1 MRKVTLLFIN
11 LVFIFS
17 LSNAQV
23 IDTLPVNQAEFIPA
37 LKDRFEATNR
47 SDLKDLF
54 KELDSQIKSGEMSD
68 KVLDNFISAT
78 NHMLK
83 LRGKAFPQIQLLLRS
98 YLDLNQ
104 LTLNPS
110 EWEQFQKTLET
121 FMDNSKPGD
130 LVKIQDFIDF
140 TIPLFRENALWYSKR
155 KIWQLSTDQFILSYE
170 ENGPKVK
177 LSQGDFFG
185 KTPDDSI
192 QILNT
197 SGTYNYLT
205 KIWEGEAGMVNWERA
220 GLSSSEVYAT
230 FGNYTIDLRTKGY
243 SIDSVE
249 FTFKNYFNQTIKG
262 QLEDK
267 MSSVADIESLRFPR
281 FSAPREN
288 VPVLELT
295 KNVTY
300 HGGFTLAG

>member
-1 MRKVTLLFIN
+1 MRKVTLIFIN

-23 IDTLPVNQAEFIPA
+23 IDTLPANKAEFIPA

-83 LRGKAFPQIQLLLRS
+83 LRGKAYPQIQLLLRS

-110 EWEQFQKTLET
+110 EWDQFQKTLET

-140 TIPLFRENALWYSKR
+140 TIPLFRENALWYSKG
-155 KIWQLSTDQFILSYE
+155 KVWQLNTDQFTLSYE
-170 ENGPKVK
+170 ENGPEVK
-177 LSQGDFFG
+177 LIQGDFYG

-197 SGTYNYLT
+197 SGTYNY
-205 KIWEGEAGMVNWERA
+205 
-220 GLSSSEVYAT
+220 
-230 FGNYTIDLRTKGY
+230 
-243 SIDSVE
+243 
-249 FTFKNYFNQTIKG
+249 FTN
-262 QLEDK
+262 
-267 MSSVADIESLRFPR
+267 M
-281 FSAPREN
+281 
-288 VPVLELT
+288 
-295 KNVTY
+295 
-300 HGGFTLAG
+300 

>member
-1 MRKVTLLFIN
+1 M
-11 LVFIFS
+11 
-17 LSNAQV
+17 
-23 IDTLPVNQAEFIPA
+23 
-37 LKDRFEATNR
+37 
-47 SDLKDLF
+47 F

-83 LRGKAFPQIQLLLRS
+83 LRGKAYPQIQLLLRS

-110 EWEQFQKTLET
+110 EWDQFQKTLET

-140 TIPLFRENALWYSKR
+140 TIPLFRENALWYSKG

-170 ENGPKVK
+170 ENGPEVK

-197 SGTYNYLT
+197 
-205 KIWEGEAGMVNWERA
+205 
-220 GLSSSEVYAT
+220 
-230 FGNYTIDLRTKGY
+230 LRD
-243 SIDSVE
+243 I
-249 FTFKNYFNQTIKG
+249 
-262 QLEDK
+262 QLLD
-267 MSSVADIESLRFPR
+267 
-281 FSAPREN
+281 
-288 VPVLELT
+288 
-295 KNVTY
+295 
-300 HGGFTLAG
+300 